1 MKLPAR
7 LGLYIIGAAT
17 VLTAVLSALDSLFTG
32 EAITGGDVATD
43 FVEMLVLSSAMVA
56 SVVVVERLRGLEK
69 TTSTLRAE
77 IEEAASAGRAWRSQ
91 SEHLFKG
98 LSEAIAT
105 QFRDWEL
112 TEAEADIA
120 SLILKGLAL
129 KDIAALR
136 ETSEATIRQQAQ
148 LIYRK
153 SGLRNRSE
161 LSAYFLEDLFDLAGT
176 RVAMQ
181 EVSGPA
187 H

>member
-1 MKLPAR
+1 MRMSAR
-7 LGLYIIGAAT
+7 LAIYVVGAAA

-32 EAITGGDVATD
+32 EAITTGDVATD

-69 TTSTLRAE
+69 ATSSMRSEL
-77 IEEAASAGRAWRSQ
+77 EEAANAGRAWRSQ

-98 LSEAIAT
+98 LSEAIST
-105 QFRDWEL
+105 QFKDWEL
-112 TEAEADIA
+112 TEAEAEIA
-120 SLILKGLAL
+120 ALVLKGLAL

-148 LIYRK
+148 SIYRK

-161 LSAYFLEDLFDLAGT
+161 LSAFFLEDLFDLAGT
-176 RVAMQ
+176 RVALQ
-181 EVSGPA
+181 QISDRA